1 VVIAARAIDTAQRA
15 LEIEAEAVYRLRQR
29 LGGNPPESTADNV
42 RACKVR
48 VVIAARAIETAQ
60 RALEIEAEAV
70 YRLRQRLGGNPP
82 ESTADNA
89 SLRQQFLRACQL
101 MFGCTGRVIVT
112 GIGKSGHIANKIAST
127 LASTGTP
134 AFFLHPAEASHGD
147 LGMVTGSDVVLALSH
162 SGQTE
167 EILRILP
174 LIKRRGAGL
183 VAMTGDSASPLAQQ
197 ADAHLHI
204 DVDREACPL
213 NLAPTASTTAA
224 LAMGDAIAVT
234 LLDARGFDAEQ
245 FALSHPGGALGRR
258 LLTLVEDLM
267 RTGDAVPRVRPEAGL
282 REAIVEMTRK
292 RLGMTAVIDA
302 QGRAVGIFTD
312 GDLRRTFEQRRD
324 ADHLT
329 MHELMRPAPVSLRP
343 QALASEAARLM
354 QARRITQVL
363 VSDADGVLVGALN
376 VHDLLQAGV
385 M

>member
-1 VVIAARAIDTAQRA
+1 
-15 LEIEAEAVYRLRQR
+15 
-29 LGGNPPESTADNV
+29 
-42 RACKVR
+42 
-48 VVIAARAIETAQ
+48 
-60 RALEIEAEAV
+60 
-70 YRLRQRLGGNPP
+70 
-82 ESTADNA
+82 
-89 SLRQQFLRACQL
+89 
-101 MFGCTGRVIVT
+101 
-112 GIGKSGHIANKIAST
+112 
-127 LASTGTP
+127 
-134 AFFLHPAEASHGD
+134 
-147 LGMVTGSDVVLALSH
+147 MVTGTDVVLALSH
-162 SGQTE
+162 SGQTA

-183 VAMTGDSASPLAQQ
+183 VAITGDTASPLAQQ

-258 LLTLVEDLM
+258 LLTLVADLM

-292 RLGMTAVIDA
+292 RLGMTAVIDT

-324 ADHLT
+324 ADHFT
-329 MHELMRPAPVSLRP
+329 MRELMQPAPVSLRP

>member
-1 VVIAARAIDTAQRA
+1 
-15 LEIEAEAVYRLRQR
+15 
-29 LGGNPPESTADNV
+29 
-42 RACKVR
+42 
-48 VVIAARAIETAQ
+48 
-60 RALEIEAEAV
+60 
-70 YRLRQRLGGNPP
+70 
-82 ESTADNA
+82 
-89 SLRQQFLRACQL
+89 
-101 MFGCTGRVIVT
+101 MFGCTGRVIAT

-147 LGMVTGSDVVLALSH
+147 LGMVTGTDVVLALSH
-162 SGQTE
+162 SGQTA

-183 VAMTGDSASPLAQQ
+183 VAITGDTASPLAQQ

-258 LLTLVEDLM
+258 LLTLVADLM

-292 RLGMTAVIDA
+292 RLGMTAVIDT

-324 ADHLT
+324 ADHFT
-329 MHELMRPAPVSLRP
+329 MRELMQPAPVSLRP